1 MPFTSG
7 FMLILHFDALLM
19 EHVHVFQHRTSAV
32 VYGSVENTQRRQPKH
47 DRTAHRKMTF
57 LSRGTAGWTHII
69 RDIIMEHFL
78 ATNYISNQQYHG
90 FISGRS
96 IVLGKV

>member
-1 MPFTSG
+1 MYDRHSIKISTQRSMPFTSG

-47 DRTAHRKMTF
+47 DRTGAQKND
-57 LSRGTAGWTHII
+57 LSVT
-69 RDIIMEHFL
+69 RDGRLDAYYQRH
-78 ATNYISNQQYHG
+78 NYGAFSSY
-90 FISGRS
+90 
-96 IVLGKV
+96 